1 MRMRLFGITLLT
13 ALAAVAALAAPSQ
26 ARDRNHDR
34 IGDRW
39 EKKHHL
45 SLHVNQARKDQDHDG
60 LKNRGEFR
68 AQTDPR
74 DDDSDNDGI
83 EDGDEQAGTVSSY
96 DSSTGKLVIQLFG
109 SSDTVAGTVT
119 SQTDVECDTEGDDD
133 AGQKGDDEHGERS
146 FRHGDE
152 GDDEGDDE
160 HGDDEHGDDESDNES
175 CPTGALK
182 QGAIVQEAELKVAN
196 GGAFFTKIELVG

>member
-13 ALAAVAALAAPSQ
+13 ALAAVAVLAAPSQ

-34 IGDRW
+34 IGDKW

-45 SLHVNQARKDQDHDG
+45 SLRVNQARKDQDRDG

-83 EDGDEQAGTVSSY
+83 EDGDEQAGKVASY
-96 DSSTGKLVIQLFG
+96 DTSNGTLVVELFGGGTITGK
-109 SSDTVAGTVT
+109 VT
-119 SQTDVECDTEGDDD
+119 SATDVECDTSGDDD
-133 AGQKGDDEHGERS
+133 GDGSGDDDHSERS
-146 FRHGDE
+146 LRGSGD
-152 GDDEGDDE
+152 DDEGDDD
-160 HGDDEHGDDESDNES
+160 HGDSHGGDDESDNES
-175 CPTGALK
+175 CPPDTLK
-182 QGAIVQEAELKVAN
+182 QGAIVQEAELKLVN
-196 GGAFFTKIELVG
+196 GAAFFEKIELVG